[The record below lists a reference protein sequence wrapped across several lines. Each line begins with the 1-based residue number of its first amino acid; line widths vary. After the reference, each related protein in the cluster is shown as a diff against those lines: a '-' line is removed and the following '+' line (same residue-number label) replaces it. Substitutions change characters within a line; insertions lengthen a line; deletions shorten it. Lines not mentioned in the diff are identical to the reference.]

1 MQVLIFSTVFSPCFV
16 GVFFTETKLFAQVG
30 IFECLDADMTLGERK
45 QADMLWWRVA
55 GVSGLPNRMGPLDV
69 RVNYRNVYLS
79 LARSG
84 WLTMDEIYNGLMR
97 LRGPVA
103 KTEIVGFCRSAK
115 GLVGLPMI
123 EYK

>member
-1 MQVLIFSTVFSPCFV
+1 M
-16 GVFFTETKLFAQVG
+16 FAQVG
-30 IFECLDADMTLGERK
+30 IFECLDADMTLVTETSRH
-45 QADMLWWRVA
+45 V
-55 GVSGLPNRMGPLDV
+55 VVESSGCQRLAQPNGSPGCQ

-115 GLVGLPMI
+115 GLVGSLMI
-123 EYK
+123 EYKWST